1 MNASVPGLCRCAL
14 HFIMALYVF
23 LQPMLNEKC
32 ILCNSNQL
40 SVTEKINTDG
50 LIRLYKKRAGVD
62 VGRFFKEK
70 QINYC
75 TCNNCGLKMYLPQ
88 VIGDGT
94 FYDDLQK
101 YKGYYLH
108 EKSEF
113 TEAAKFIHPADD
125 VLEVG
130 SGEGLFVSYIS
141 FKSYTGLEFSED
153 AISKARKI
161 GIHLQNQSVEDH
173 CRENRNKYDVVCC
186 FQVLE
191 HVPNPG
197 KFIKACLDCLK
208 PEGRLIVAVPSADS
222 FIRDA
227 VNFYLNMPPHHAST
241 WTDHALEK
249 LADLNQLRIMHV
261 FHEPLHPM
269 HRIFYNKTAIYNN
282 LGKKFGHPYRMMDK
296 SARSWFLY
304 SLSNIGAH
312 LKNIFSAD
320 GTAPV
325 GQSVTF
331 VYQKQF

>member
-1 MNASVPGLCRCAL
+1 
-14 HFIMALYVF
+14 
-23 LQPMLNEKC
+23 
-32 ILCNSNQL
+32 
-40 SVTEKINTDG
+40 
-50 LIRLYKKRAGVD
+50 
-62 VGRFFKEK
+62 
-70 QINYC
+70 
-75 TCNNCGLKMYLPQ
+75 MYLPQ
-88 VIGDGT
+88 AIGDGM

-113 TEAAKFIHPADD
+113 KEAAKFIQPTDD
-125 VLEVG
+125 VLEIG
-130 SGEGLFVSYIS
+130 SGEGLFVGFIR

-153 AISKARKI
+153 AISKARKT
-161 GIHLQNQSVEDH
+161 GIHLLNQNIEDH
-173 CRENRNKYDVVCC
+173 ALENNNKYDVVCC

-208 PEGRLIVAVPSADS
+208 PGGRLIVAVPSADS

-241 WTDHALEK
+241 WTDHSLEK
-249 LADLNQLRIMHV
+249 VAELNQLRIMHV

-269 HRIFYNKTAIYNN
+269 HRLFYNKTVIYNK
-282 LGKKFGHPYRMMDK
+282 LIKKFKHPYIMLDN
-296 SARSWFLY
+296 SVRSWCLY
-304 SLSNIGAH
+304 GLSNIGAH
-312 LKNIFSAD
+312 FKNIFSSN
-320 GTAPV
+320 GTSPV